1 MLAALVAVLILAN
14 AAAQPAMAIGELA
27 VLRLRD
33 QYGIEDSL
41 ASHRGRVVVV
51 MVVDAER
58 LRGLKAWERD
68 LRERVEGFEVLRIA
82 EVPLEPPTSYE
93 RVAAKLA
100 EQVPEGVSV
109 LIDLERRWAATLG
122 LDASRPT
129 LLLIDREGRLAATA
143 AGRHEPALA
152 AEVAARLAALM
163 GAP

>member
-1 MLAALVAVLILAN
+1 MPALLVAALILAST
-14 AAAQPAMAIGELA
+14 AAATAGDLGALSG
-27 VLRLRD
+27 LRLRD
-33 QYGIEDSL
+33 QYGAGDSL
-41 ASHRGRVVVV
+41 AAHRGRVVVV

-93 RVAAKLA
+93 LVAAKLA

-109 LIDLERRWAATLG
+109 LIDLERRWAAELG

-152 AEVAARLAALM
+152 AEVAARLAELV
-163 GAP
+163 GAT

>member
-1 MLAALVAVLILAN
+1 MPALLVAALILAG
-14 AAAQPAMAIGELA
+14 AAQPATAVGELA

-33 QYGIEDSL
+33 QHGVEDSL
-41 ASHRGRVVVV
+41 VAHRGRVVVV

-109 LIDLERRWAATLG
+109 LIDLERRWAAALG

-129 LLLIDREGRLAATA
+129 LLLVDREGRLAATA
-143 AGRHEPALA
+143 AGRHEPALG
-152 AEVAARLAALM
+152 AEVAARLAALV

>member
-1 MLAALVAVLILAN
+1 MLSILAAFLISTSAAT
-14 AAAQPAMAIGELA
+14 AAAGDLSELA
-27 VLRLRD
+27 GLRLRD
-33 QYGIEDSL
+33 QYGVEDSL

-58 LRGLKAWERD
+58 LRALKAWERD

-82 EVPLEPPTSYE
+82 EVPLEPPTSYA
-93 RVAAKLA
+93 RVSAKLA

-109 LIDLERRWAATLG
+109 LIDLERQWAATLG

-129 LLLIDREGRLAATA
+129 LLLVDREGRLAATA